1 MRRKRGRLLLAAGA
15 LCLLAAVGLTGWNLW
30 EQNRAERSAQAA
42 AEALAVQLTG
52 LPEEPEPEKPEELD
66 PNRPMPVIEAEG
78 QAYIGLLEIPAL
90 SRTLPVLADWSEAAL
105 ETAPCRYR
113 GSLYLGDLIIAGHNY
128 RSHFGSLSWLSPG
141 DAVYFTDGTGT
152 RYSFVVDALE
162 TVPGTDFTG
171 MKAGVWD
178 LTLFTCTWGGG
189 SRLAVRCVLDGEA
202 PVDAEGEAV
211 VG

>member
-1 MRRKRGRLLLAAGA
+1 M
-15 LCLLAAVGLTGWNLW
+15 
-30 EQNRAERSAQAA
+30 
-42 AEALAVQLTG
+42 
-52 LPEEPEPEKPEELD
+52 
-66 PNRPMPVIEAEG
+66 
-78 QAYIGLLEIPAL
+78 
-90 SRTLPVLADWSEAAL
+90 
-105 ETAPCRYR
+105 
-113 GSLYLGDLIIAGHNY
+113 
-128 RSHFGSLSWLSPG
+128 
-141 DAVYFTDGTGT
+141 
-152 RYSFVVDALE
+152 VDALE